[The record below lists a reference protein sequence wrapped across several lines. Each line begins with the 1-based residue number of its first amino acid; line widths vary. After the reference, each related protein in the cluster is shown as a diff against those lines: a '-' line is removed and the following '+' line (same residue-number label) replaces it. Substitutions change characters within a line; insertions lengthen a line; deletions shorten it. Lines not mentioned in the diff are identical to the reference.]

1 MNKREE
7 ASCNKKLIYFR
18 ALGLNTLSAYH
29 RAKVSALK
37 IVNLKRNRGNN
48 SSGSGGVATV
58 SGSAGLESLRV
69 VESASS
75 RM

>member
-1 MNKREE
+1 M
-7 ASCNKKLIYFR
+7 IYFR

-48 SSGSGGVATV
+48 NSGGSVATV

>member
-1 MNKREE
+1 M
-7 ASCNKKLIYFR
+7 LHFR

-48 SSGSGGVATV
+48 NSGGVATV
-58 SGSAGLESLRV
+58 SGSSSGLESLRV

-75 RM
+75 RL